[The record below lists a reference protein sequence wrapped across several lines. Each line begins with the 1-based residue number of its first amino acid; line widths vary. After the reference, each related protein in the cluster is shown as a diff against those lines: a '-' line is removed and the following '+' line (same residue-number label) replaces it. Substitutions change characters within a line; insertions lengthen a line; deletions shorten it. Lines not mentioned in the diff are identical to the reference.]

1 MDKDNRPVISV
12 IVPVYNVEKYLRQ
25 CIDSILKQSF
35 QNFELLLIDDGSPDE
50 SGKICD
56 EYAAKDGR
64 VRVFHK
70 ENGGVSSARNMGLDN
85 AAGQWVAFVD
95 SDDYVGEDYLA
106 NLFKYASD
114 DTGLVINRF
123 IVFRDSVSGD
133 SSMILPPPSEIR
145 TYACSDYDTM
155 LKEQNLDKNAYSCS
169 KLYRVSSV
177 VEYGIRFL
185 EKFSFCEDWCFAF
198 SYLNATASTVVFA
211 PDADYYYRNREGSL
225 VHSVQAGSFRKA
237 YSRYVKTREI
247 ATEFAGKYNCNLKDF
262 DVAMQLHFAI
272 MASKSVS
279 DLKSITPED
288 WDFFFR
294 YFRVFTKKTKADRQM
309 FARFRQHPAI
319 LLQYVRICRSFR
331 NTLARLNL
339 WSILDSLKK

>member
-1 MDKDNRPVISV
+1 MDNDNRPVISV

-70 ENGGVSSARNMGLDN
+70 ENGGVSSARNVGLDN
-85 AAGQWVAFVD
+85 ARGEWIAFVD
-95 SDDYVGEDYLA
+95 SDDYVTQDYLFDLYNSLKGNDIDLVIQNVCVFKDGTEPYHNDTSELSQEIQVYDKCEFKKMLVEQLLVLRCWPVSKLFRQSLIKRNNLMFSLDLDFAEDYYF
-106 NLFKYASD
+106 LFDYLLHIYKSVACAS
-114 DTGLVINRF
+114 ISNYF
-123 IVFRDSVSGD
+123 YRD
-133 SSMILPPPSEIR
+133 
-145 TYACSDYDTM
+145 
-155 LKEQNLDKNAYSCS
+155 
-169 KLYRVSSV
+169 
-177 VEYGIRFL
+177 
-185 EKFSFCEDWCFAF
+185 
-198 SYLNATASTVVFA
+198 
-211 PDADYYYRNREGSL
+211 REGSL
-225 VHSVQAGSFRKA
+225 VHIGFGDFEKGYQSYKMFKEQGLKFVD
-237 YSRYVKTREI
+237 
-247 ATEFAGKYNCNLKDF
+247 KYNCSVGDLNLAYALHRTIMMAKSTF
-262 DVAMQLHFAI
+262 QLQ
-272 MASKSVS
+272 
-279 DLKSITPED
+279 SITPED

-309 FARFRQHPAI
+309 FARFRQHPSV
-319 LLQYVRICRSFR
+319 LLLYIRVCRSFR